1 MNERAGRAIIICS
14 FRSVVA
20 RGRDRAGRRLDPD
33 RGISA
38 EAVEMHMAEREHELD
53 GKRKERN
60 ARAQSQTRTKPMHGC
75 YILHT
80 AAMNA
85 AGKL

>member
-1 MNERAGRAIIICS
+1 MDERAGRAIIIRS
-14 FRSVVA
+14 LGSVVA
-20 RGRDRAGRRLDPD
+20 CRRDRAGRCLNPD
-33 RGISA
+33 RGMPA
-38 EAVEMHMAEREHELD
+38 EAVQMHMAEREHKLD

-60 ARAQSQTRTKPMHGC
+60 ARAQSQTRTKPVHGC